1 MKYIN
6 IPASA
11 NEFFVLFHGTGGNE
25 YSLLAVTG
33 DIDPTAS
40 VISFIGEEG
49 TGKNRR
55 FFKPLVNGQ
64 LQRDDFN
71 EKVAGFLT
79 LWDSVKPVNAKVTFI
94 GYSNGAN
101 FVLGLLEKRPDI
113 AENIVLLHPSN
124 LGYTFEKGSDSRIFL
139 TVGANDALSVPGD
152 VMKLAKQLTE
162 QFPATALK
170 MLDTGH
176 EVTPV
181 EVQAAAKFLGKAE

>member
-33 DIDPTAS
+33 DIDPNAS
-40 VISFIGEEG
+40 VISFIGDEG
-49 TGKNRR
+49 TGENRR
-55 FFKPLVNGQ
+55 FFKPLVNRQ
-64 LQRDDFN
+64 LQREDFN
-71 EKVAGFLT
+71 EKVDEFLT
-79 LWDSVKPVNAKVTFI
+79 LWDSIKPVDAKITFI

-113 AENIVLLHPSN
+113 AENVALLHPSN
-124 LGYTFEKGSDSRIFL
+124 LEYTFEKGSSSHVFL

-162 QFPATALK
+162 KFPKTELK

-181 EVQAAAKFLGKAE
+181 EVQAAAEYLKKG